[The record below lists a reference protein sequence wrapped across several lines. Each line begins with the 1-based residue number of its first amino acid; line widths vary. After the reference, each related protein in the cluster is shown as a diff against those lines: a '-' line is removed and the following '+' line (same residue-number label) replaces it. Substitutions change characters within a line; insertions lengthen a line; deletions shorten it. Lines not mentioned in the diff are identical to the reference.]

1 MYLYTIF
8 KAALFTTA
16 EREKPLKHPL
26 VGGWVNERWYILT
39 VRERGSGQLLLKGE
53 TFMLQDEKSSGDGWW
68 CRLHKNVNTLI
79 ATKLYVVNY

>member
-26 VGGWVNERWYILT
+26 VGAWVNERWYILT
-39 VRERGSGQLLLKGE
+39 VRERGSGQVLLKGE
-53 TFMLQDEKSSGDGWW
+53 SFML
-68 CRLHKNVNTLI
+68 
-79 ATKLYVVNY
+79 